1 MFLLIDLKADE
12 DDSAIGARVVL
23 SKLPIFRIGLLR
35 YDAFH
40 VSAFSARYNA
50 MSPSL
55 HLAVYVSHPQ
65 LAIHS
70 GD

>member
-1 MFLLIDLKADE
+1 MTKLQADE

-40 VSAFSARYNA
+40 VSTFSARYD
-50 MSPSL
+50 
-55 HLAVYVSHPQ
+55 VYVAEPAFSSLCLTPATRYP
-65 LAIHS
+65 LW
-70 GD
+70 